1 MSSSLAPILLAALF
15 CDLPH
20 KNHVLTLNAGRARST
35 AVERREDGFEVELPA
50 VVERL
55 CAALA
60 HGELASVVLR
70 SFTDE
75 IAHTRPDGCEIPLKL
90 VRGWVVSG
98 QALHP
103 LEEAAMFDAHCLDS
117 ASGEPLPP
125 EEGVRYTDAPEI
137 DLALFH
143 GD

>member
-75 IAHTRPDGCEIPLKL
+75 RSEERRVGEEWRTRWQTCK
-90 VRGWVVSG
+90 
-98 QALHP
+98 
-103 LEEAAMFDAHCLDS
+103 
-117 ASGEPLPP
+117 
-125 EEGVRYTDAPEI
+125 YTNKKDKHKPAE
-137 DLALFH
+137 H
-143 GD
+143 QN